1 MTGTGR
7 RLATAADAV
16 GWTKCS
22 VVPGQRPRL
31 TVVTGLFHRPARQ
44 ATAAR
49 EECGLFCEGEAN
61 VLFTTENE
69 YQTLCEKYICTETC
83 EGRTRNE
90 SINCSSAE
98 ILSIPLT
105 SPAPSPPSRLRG
117 TARLIT
123 FLCLPLGPSL
133 VTPLTDSVAPALI
146 PSRRGSTWTFTCPA
160 HLPPASCCLLAPLC
174 ACRQG
179 SFTRAPGPSP
189 LLFPCGNCPQAGLPD
204 LGPPCLGHGVCISF
218 L

>member
-7 RLATAADAV
+7 RLDTAADAG

-22 VVPGQRPRL
+22 VVPGQQPRL

-69 YQTLCEKYICTETC
+69 YQTLCEKHICTEMC

-90 SINCSSAE
+90 STNCSSAE
-98 ILSIPLT
+98 ILSTLLT
-105 SPAPSPPSRLRG
+105 SSAPSPPSQLRG
-117 TARLIT
+117 TARLTT
-123 FLCLPLGPSL
+123 FLCLPPSPSL
-133 VTPLTDSVAPALI
+133 ATPLTDSVAPALT
-146 PSRRGSTWTFTCPA
+146 PSRRGFTWTFTYPA
-160 HLPPASCCLLAPLC
+160 HQPPASCCL
-174 ACRQG
+174 
-179 SFTRAPGPSP
+179 
-189 LLFPCGNCPQAGLPD
+189 
-204 LGPPCLGHGVCISF
+204 
-218 L
+218 